1 MNASSNDFAGTL
13 GLREWPFGVVP
24 DPEKVLIWA
33 DRHELLSQ
41 LSRMMRRLA
50 GNPASTLHLL
60 WADFGAG
67 KTHTLLYLRQ
77 MLLSNNPDILPIYTV
92 LPKETRSFIDIYRAI
107 ASSITVERLV
117 ATYQEVSR
125 KPTAPIAGPLI
136 GEKWDSVLA
145 VLKALNIGSDAIK
158 ESARK
163 WILVGQSLNRQE
175 LWAASL
181 PDKIRTADDAIAAMS
196 SIVRLL
202 SFGNRRV
209 ILMIDE
215 FQRTGRLRS
224 GIRNDI
230 QAGLRTFFN
239 NCPNGL
245 SIVLSFKFGVAKEI
259 ETYLSDE
266 LRDLADPQVIMIS
279 VLNESGA
286 KDFLNDLVQKVKLP
300 GADCRIDDDAIPALV
315 ECTLT
320 VGTLKPRLI
329 TKTANLLF
337 SEGAMD
343 LEDGKIDSISASY
356 ILDKFKQ
363 FRSIVEDIDAQ
374 QED

>member
-1 MNASSNDFAGTL
+1 MNASSNDFARTL
-13 GLREWPFGVVP
+13 CLREWPFGVVP
-24 DPEKVLIWA
+24 DPEKILIWA
-33 DRHELLSQ
+33 GRRELLSQ
-41 LSRMMRRLA
+41 LSRMMRRLT

-77 MLLSNNPDILPIYTV
+77 ILLSDNPDILPIYAV
-92 LPKETRSFIDIYRAI
+92 LPKETRSFVDVYRAI

-117 ATYQEVSR
+117 ETYRTVTR
-125 KPTAPIAGPLI
+125 KTTTLSAGPLI
-136 GEKWDSVLA
+136 GEKWNSTLA
-145 VLKALNIGSDAIK
+145 VLKALSIGSNAIM

-163 WILVGQSLNRQE
+163 WILADQSLNRQE
-175 LWAASL
+175 LSVASL
-181 PDKIRTADDAIAAMS
+181 PDKIRTADDAIAVVS

-202 SFGNRRV
+202 SISNSRV

-230 QAGLRTFFN
+230 QAGIRTFFN
-239 NCPNGL
+239 NCPKGL
-245 SIVLSFKFGVAKEI
+245 SIVLSFKFGVAKEV

-266 LRDLADPQVIMIS
+266 LRDLADPQVIMIPI
-279 VLNESGA
+279 LNQSGA
-286 KDFLNDLVQKVKLP
+286 EEFLSDLVEKVKLS
-300 GADCRIDDDAIPALV
+300 GTDCKIHSNAVLALV
-315 ECTLT
+315 ACVST

-343 LEDGKIDSISASY
+343 LEDGIIDSISASY
-356 ILDKFKQ
+356 VRDKFEQ
-363 FRSIVEDIDAQ
+363 FRPTIENIDAE

>member
-1 MNASSNDFAGTL
+1 MNVPSHDFAGTL
-13 GLREWPFGVVP
+13 CLREWPFGVVP

-33 DRHELLSQ
+33 GRRELLSQ
-41 LSRMMRRLA
+41 LSRMMRRLT

-77 MLLSNNPDILPIYTV
+77 ILLSDNPDILPIYAV
-92 LPKETRSFIDIYRAI
+92 LPKETRSFVDVYRAI
-107 ASSITVERLV
+107 ASSITIERLV
-117 ATYQEVSR
+117 EIYRTVIR
-125 KPTAPIAGPLI
+125 KPTVLSAGPLI
-136 GEKWDSVLA
+136 GEKWNSILT
-145 VLKALNIGSDAIK
+145 VLKALSIGSDAIM

-163 WILVGQSLNRQE
+163 WILADQSLNRQE
-175 LWAASL
+175 LSAASL
-181 PDKIRTADDAIAAMS
+181 PDKIRTADDAIAAIS

-202 SFGNRRV
+202 SLSNFRI

-224 GIRNDI
+224 GIRNDV
-230 QAGLRTFFN
+230 QAGLRTFIN
-239 NCPNGL
+239 NCPKGL
-245 SIVLSFKFGVAKEI
+245 SIVLSFKFGLAKEV

-266 LRDLADPQVIMIS
+266 LRDLADPQVIMIP
-279 VLNESGA
+279 VLNQSGA
-286 KDFLNDLVQKVKLP
+286 KEFLNDLVEKVKLP
-300 GADCRIDDDAIPALV
+300 GVDCKIHRDAIPALV
-315 ECTLT
+315 ECIST

-329 TKTANLLF
+329 TKTANLLY

-343 LEDGKIDSISASY
+343 LEDGAIDSISASY
-356 ILDKFKQ
+356 VRDKFKQ
-363 FRSIVEDIDAQ
+363 FQSTIADIDAE